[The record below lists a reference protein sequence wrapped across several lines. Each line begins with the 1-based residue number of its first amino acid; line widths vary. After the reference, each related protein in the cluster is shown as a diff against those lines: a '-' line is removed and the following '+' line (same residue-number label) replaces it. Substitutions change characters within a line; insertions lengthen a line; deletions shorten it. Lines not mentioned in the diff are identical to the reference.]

1 MGHQLQLFR
10 TLDEVRRTGVG
21 VLAVIHDL
29 ARAAAWAERMLL
41 LHEGRIAADGAPDA
55 VLASAAA
62 GRAFGVKIRGHA
74 VPGVKGALY
83 SFEPEPPG

>member
-1 MGHQLQLFR
+1 
-10 TLDEVRRTGVG
+10 VA

-41 LHEGRIAADGAPDA
+41 LHEGRVEADGAPEE

-62 GRAFGVKIRGHA
+62 ARAFGVRIRGHA
-74 VPGVKGALY
+74 VPGMPNPLY
-83 SFEPEPPG
+83 SFESEPGEDTETEASS